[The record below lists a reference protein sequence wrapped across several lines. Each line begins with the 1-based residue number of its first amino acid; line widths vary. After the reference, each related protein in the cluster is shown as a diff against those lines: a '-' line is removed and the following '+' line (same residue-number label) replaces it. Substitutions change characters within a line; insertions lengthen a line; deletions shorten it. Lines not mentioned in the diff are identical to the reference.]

1 MPAPPISGGEA
12 TAPQPATGRSPSGPP
27 VGVPGW
33 PVLATEYRSPLPSR
47 RASSDMESRGR
58 SERLSVIMAEMV
70 PVVDD
75 ILAAPVGVALLDR
88 LELVERGMSCPFDAL
103 TDSDPESVDRALATA
118 GTMPVGQLLHTA
130 LDAADRLAG
139 PWRGG
144 APDNLALAYE
154 FAPARRPLAEALW
167 QRFCESLA
175 GPMGSQEHWLSRRE
189 PGMTVVP
196 GFIDFSR
203 VYGNGE
209 FTWSGFWTVSAP
221 TGEIHDDLVAA
232 WEMVPGPI
240 SRWHMPIHRGA
251 RVWNIDHPSD
261 WVRLVETFPKM
272 ATEPHAGWELPGPN
286 QHRSDVARLASIP
299 EQHGVRTM
307 LDRHVLP
314 DWDAVAS
321 EYDGVHLS
329 WAGFITTE
337 GFVSDLGDRG
347 ATMLRYWSSER
358 TLWLRDVFGNPSRS
372 RPRCSR
378 ATCQMRSAST

>member
-1 MPAPPISGGEA
+1 
-12 TAPQPATGRSPSGPP
+12 
-27 VGVPGW
+27 
-33 PVLATEYRSPLPSR
+33 
-47 RASSDMESRGR
+47 MESRGR

-75 ILAAPVGVALLDR
+75 LLAAQVGVALLDR
-88 LELVERGMSCPFDAL
+88 LELDERGMFRPFDAL
-103 TDSDPESVDRALATA
+103 TDSDPESVERAVTTV
-118 GTMPVGQLLHTA
+118 GTMTIGQLLHTA
-130 LDAADRLAG
+130 LDAADRIAG
-139 PWRGG
+139 PWTGG
-144 APDNLALAYE
+144 APDSLALAYE
-154 FAPARRPLAEALW
+154 LASARRPLAEALW

-175 GPMGSQEHWLSRRE
+175 GPMDVQEHWLSRRE

-221 TGEIHDDLVAA
+221 AGEIHDDLVAA
-232 WEMVPGPI
+232 WEMFPGPI
-240 SRWHMPIHRGA
+240 SRWHMPINPGA
-251 RVWNIDHPSD
+251 HVWNIDHPAD
-261 WVRLVETFPKM
+261 WVRLVETFPRV

-286 QHRSDVARLASIP
+286 QHKGDVAHLAEIP
-299 EQHGVRTM
+299 APHGVRTVV
-307 LDRHVLP
+307 DRHVLP

-321 EYDGVHLS
+321 DYDGVHLS

-358 TLWLRDVFGNPSRS
+358 TLWLRDVFGEPEPLKAPLLTGVVSE
-372 RPRCSR
+372 
-378 ATCQMRSAST
+378 ALGIDVTCNNEDRSASDREEIAVRLNRPPERLSPGF

>member
-1 MPAPPISGGEA
+1 
-12 TAPQPATGRSPSGPP
+12 
-27 VGVPGW
+27 
-33 PVLATEYRSPLPSR
+33 
-47 RASSDMESRGR
+47 MESRGR
-58 SERLSVIMAEMV
+58 SKRLSVIMAEMV
-70 PVVDD
+70 PVVDE

-88 LELVERGMSCPFDAL
+88 LELAERGMFCPFDAL
-103 TDSDPESVDRALATA
+103 TDSDPEPVERAVATV
-118 GTMPVGQLLHTA
+118 GTKPVGQLLHTA

-139 PWRGG
+139 PWSGG
-144 APDNLALAYE
+144 APDSLALAYE
-154 FAPARRPLAEALW
+154 LAPARRSLAEALW
-167 QRFCESLA
+167 KRFGESLA
-175 GPMGSQEHWLSRRE
+175 GPMDVQEHWLSRRE
-189 PGMTVVP
+189 PDMTIVP

-209 FTWSGFWTVSAP
+209 FTWSGFWTASAP
-221 TGEIHDDLVAA
+221 AGEIHDDLVAA
-232 WEMVPGPI
+232 WEIVPGPI
-240 SRWHMPIHRGA
+240 SRWRMPVNPGA

-261 WVRLVETFPKM
+261 WVRLVGTFPKV
-272 ATEPHAGWELPGPN
+272 ATEPHAGWEPPGPN

-337 GFVSDLGDRG
+337 GFVNDLGDRG

-358 TLWLRDVFGNPSRS
+358 TLWLRDVFGEPEPLQAPLLTGNVSGALGIDVTRDNEDRAAS
-372 RPRCSR
+372 DRAEIAVRLNRPPERLLPGF
-378 ATCQMRSAST
+378 